1 MLAVLYNFVTCA
13 YCLAGGGQMLIKLYC
28 FIHYSHCWT
37 EHLKSF
43 PKMADL
49 KLFPKMAGLTS
60 CPKVYLSLPRYNPP
74 CQVSTHDFGQI
85 RHDRQSLEQCFRH
98 ESDLWVGQI
107 FSTLGNLVSVN
118 DKFRR
123 ISEMSPDGVLT
134 RIDFIFVKKKMLQ
147 SAKAGI
153 RIFDKK
159 RSCFGLPEVSLS
171 EPPSRPPLTLPRTH
185 PHLAPQ
191 HKRKPN

>member
-1 MLAVLYNFVTCA
+1 
-13 YCLAGGGQMLIKLYC
+13 
-28 FIHYSHCWT
+28 
-37 EHLKSF
+37 
-43 PKMADL
+43 
-49 KLFPKMAGLTS
+49 MAGLTS

-98 ESDLWVGQI
+98 ESDLWVGQM
-107 FSTLGNLVSVN
+107 FSTLGNLVLN

-134 RIDFIFVKKKMLQ
+134 RIDFFFVKKKCCNQPKLEFEYLTR
-147 SAKAGI
+147 SAVALAYRKCPWVNH
-153 RIFDKK
+153 RHV
-159 RSCFGLPEVSLS
+159 RPLPFLVH
-171 EPPSRPPLTLPRTH
+171 T

-191 HKRKPN
+191 HKRKPNSFLNSKKNFKNAMFLFQKFSFCQFEF

>member
-1 MLAVLYNFVTCA
+1 M
-13 YCLAGGGQMLIKLYC
+13 
-28 FIHYSHCWT
+28 
-37 EHLKSF
+37 
-43 PKMADL
+43 
-49 KLFPKMAGLTS
+49 
-60 CPKVYLSLPRYNPP
+60 
-74 CQVSTHDFGQI
+74 
-85 RHDRQSLEQCFRH
+85 
-98 ESDLWVGQI
+98 
-107 FSTLGNLVSVN
+107 FSILGNLVLN

-123 ISEMSPDGVLT
+123 ISEMSPRWRAYT
-134 RIDFIFVKKKMLQ
+134 YRFFFFVKKKMLQ

>member
-1 MLAVLYNFVTCA
+1 
-13 YCLAGGGQMLIKLYC
+13 
-28 FIHYSHCWT
+28 
-37 EHLKSF
+37 
-43 PKMADL
+43 MADL

-134 RIDFIFVKKKMLQ
+134 RIDFFFVKKKCCNQPKLEFEYLTR
-147 SAKAGI
+147 SAVVLAYRKCPWVNH
-153 RIFDKK
+153 RHV
-159 RSCFGLPEVSLS
+159 RPLPFLVHTPIL
-171 EPPSRPPLTLPRTH
+171 PLNINANPTSF
-185 PHLAPQ
+185 
-191 HKRKPN
+191 